1 MNKEFVKETST
12 FPNELAENVQV
23 SNMPRVTALN
33 IKSQTG
39 KVKGSHFFFFRERG
53 PRVIL
58 GWVWIVMKMSYMRVC
73 VFFLILNCVYE
84 TRLKLSLMTLFI
96 HLKIIFLQYFQFP
109 IFNNKWYSNKP

>member
-39 KVKGSHFFFFRERG
+39 KVKGHIFFFFEKEVQG
-53 PRVIL
+53 
-58 GWVWIVMKMSYMRVC
+58 S
-73 VFFLILNCVYE
+73 
-84 TRLKLSLMTLFI
+84 S
-96 HLKIIFLQYFQFP
+96 
-109 IFNNKWYSNKP
+109 